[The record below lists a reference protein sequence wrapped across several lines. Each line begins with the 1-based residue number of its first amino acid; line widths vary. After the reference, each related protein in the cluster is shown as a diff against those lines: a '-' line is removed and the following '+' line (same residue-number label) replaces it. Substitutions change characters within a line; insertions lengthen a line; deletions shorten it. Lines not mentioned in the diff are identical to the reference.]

1 MGKNNGRLKLKWEI
15 CNWKIHLLLIL
26 QLKEKKTWER
36 KSEDVEGWNEMV
48 SQQERME
55 EVSMRRDNYRET
67 FSVTYNQES
76 SE

>member
-1 MGKNNGRLKLKWEI
+1 MKENEWVYFKDTKILVIKIDKMGKNNGWLKLKWEI

-48 SQQERME
+48 SQ
-55 EVSMRRDNYRET
+55 
-67 FSVTYNQES
+67 
-76 SE
+76 